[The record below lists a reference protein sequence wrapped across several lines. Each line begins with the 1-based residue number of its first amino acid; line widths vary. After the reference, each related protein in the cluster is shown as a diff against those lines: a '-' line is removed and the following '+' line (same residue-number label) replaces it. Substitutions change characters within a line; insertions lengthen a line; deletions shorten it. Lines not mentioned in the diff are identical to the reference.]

1 MARKTTKTTSPVE
14 PKGTAGSAMAYL
26 EIAVATNQLT
36 TSPCGKFVNLPWGAA
51 GTLTHGK
58 VSIPAKIGKG
68 GKVVI
73 VSKKAR
79 MEYAKLEKPAVN
91 LKEIF

>member
-1 MARKTTKTTSPVE
+1 MARKTTKTKSPVE
-14 PKGTAGSAMAYL
+14 QKAISTTGMAYL
-26 EIAVATNQLT
+26 EIAVSVSQLN

-79 MEYAKLEKPAVN
+79 KENAKIEKPAVN

>member
-1 MARKTTKTTSPVE
+1 MPRKSTKTKSPVE
-14 PKGTAGSAMAYL
+14 QKAVSVTGMAYL
-26 EIAVATNQLT
+26 EIAVPVSQLT
-36 TSPCGKFVNLPWGAA
+36 TSPCKKFVNLPWGST

-73 VSKKAR
+73 VSKKTR
-79 MEYAKLEKPAVN
+79 MENAKVEMPAVN

>member
-1 MARKTTKTTSPVE
+1 MAT
-14 PKGTAGSAMAYL
+14 L
-26 EIAVATNQLT
+26 EIAVPTNQLN
-36 TSPCGKFVNLPWGAA
+36 TSPCGKFVNLPWGAT

-73 VSKKAR
+73 VSKKTR
-79 MEYAKLEKPAVN
+79 MENAKVEKPAVN

>member
-1 MARKTTKTTSPVE
+1 MPRKTTKTSPVE
-14 PKGTAGSAMAYL
+14 PRTPAGVAMATL
-26 EIAVATNQLT
+26 EIAVPTNQLN
-36 TSPCGKFVNLPWGAA
+36 TSPCGKFVNLPWGAT

-58 VSIPAKIGKG
+58 VSIPARIGRS

-73 VSKKAR
+73 ISKKAR
-79 MEYAKLEKPAVN
+79 KENAKVEKPAVN